1 MVIFLQ
7 EIIQNDRKLRY
18 TSDRII
24 MLEQEESS
32 LKKVMEQETR
42 HITTLETV
50 HSTIQ
55 KLIDQS
61 NDKTDP
67 LTVDKA
73 AEAFKE
79 LQVRSRS
86 LTFIHPCITNIFPSY
101 NQQDA
106 TFLDLF
112 VSTDALHV
120 SGSSSAHHQEHKTVH
135 TASGTVNQYCC

>member
-61 NDKTDP
+61 SDKTDP

-79 LQVRSRS
+79 LQVRSYG
-86 LTFIHPCITNIFPSY
+86 LFNLCIFDTRFEVLMMVKI
-101 NQQDA
+101 
-106 TFLDLF
+106 
-112 VSTDALHV
+112 
-120 SGSSSAHHQEHKTVH
+120 
-135 TASGTVNQYCC
+135 QY

>member
-32 LKKVMEQETR
+32 LEKVIEQENR

-61 NDKTDP
+61 NDKADP

-79 LQVRSRS
+79 LQVRSYR
-86 LTFIHPCITNIFPSY
+86 LFKPCIFYIRFEVLM
-101 NQQDA
+101 A
-106 TFLDLF
+106 M
-112 VSTDALHV
+112 
-120 SGSSSAHHQEHKTVH
+120 KI
-135 TASGTVNQYCC
+135 QY

>member
-1 MVIFLQ
+1 MTYSIGHNPSETYIHPVNQVHFTTVMRLDDPLHYLSCMVIFLQ

-79 LQVRSRS
+79 LQVRRYR
-86 LTFIHPCITNIFPSY
+86 LIKPCIFYTRFEVLI
-101 NQQDA
+101 A
-106 TFLDLF
+106 
-112 VSTDALHV
+112 V
-120 SGSSSAHHQEHKTVH
+120 KI
-135 TASGTVNQYCC
+135 QY

>member
-1 MVIFLQ
+1 MTYSTGHNPSETHSHSVNQEHFTTVIKLDDPLHYLSCMVIFVQ
-7 EIIQNDRKLRY
+7 EIIQNDRKLRF

-79 LQVRSRS
+79 LQVRSYR
-86 LTFIHPCITNIFPSY
+86 LFELCIF
-101 NQQDA
+101 
-106 TFLDLF
+106 
-112 VSTDALHV
+112 
-120 SGSSSAHHQEHKTVH
+120 
-135 TASGTVNQYCC
+135 

>member
-1 MVIFLQ
+1 MALYICSFCVVIFLQ
-7 EIIQNDRKLRY
+7 EILQNDRKLRY

-79 LQVRSRS
+79 LQVKSHK
-86 LTFIHPCITNIFPSY
+86 LFKPLIFY
-101 NQQDA
+101 MR
-106 TFLDLF
+106 FEVLM
-112 VSTDALHV
+112 VV
-120 SGSSSAHHQEHKTVH
+120 KIR
-135 TASGTVNQYCC
+135 Y

>member
-1 MVIFLQ
+1 MAMYLQ

-32 LKKVMEQETR
+32 LNKVVEQEAR

-61 NDKTDP
+61 NDKTEP
-67 LTVDKA
+67 LTIDNA
-73 AEAFKE
+73 AKAFKE
-79 LQVRSRS
+79 LQVKSHK
-86 LTFIHPCITNIFPSY
+86 LFKPCIFY
-101 NQQDA
+101 RRCEV
-106 TFLDLF
+106 LM
-112 VSTDALHV
+112 
-120 SGSSSAHHQEHKTVH
+120 VH
-135 TASGTVNQYCC
+135 YQT

>member
-79 LQVRSRS
+79 LQVRSCR
-86 LTFIHPCITNIFPSY
+86 LLKLCIFYTRFEVFMAVKI
-101 NQQDA
+101 
-106 TFLDLF
+106 
-112 VSTDALHV
+112 
-120 SGSSSAHHQEHKTVH
+120 
-135 TASGTVNQYCC
+135 QY